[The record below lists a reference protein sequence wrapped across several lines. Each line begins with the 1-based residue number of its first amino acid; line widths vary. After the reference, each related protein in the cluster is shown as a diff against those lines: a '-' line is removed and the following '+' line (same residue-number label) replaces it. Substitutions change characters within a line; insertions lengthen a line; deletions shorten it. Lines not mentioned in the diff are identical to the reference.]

1 MAYPY
6 GAQETIISA
15 TPYGGVQRD
24 CCTRNVS
31 RDEGCIS
38 DCTFERHTLFFRI
51 SEQDESNVCRA
62 TDVFADEEND
72 ESRCAAYGER
82 TAQHSDW
89 FLRHL
94 VLAMVSAWSGALFGL
109 AVQLMS
115 NALQKL
121 PLMRR
126 PWEHVLFAAG
136 GAFVGHKLGDLE
148 VELTQRIEAHRA
160 NQKRPGS

>member
-1 MAYPY
+1 MTRSTDWPIASA
-6 GAQETIISA
+6 GAAA
-15 TPYGGVQRD
+15 TPIAQCRIGTNARVIFEEA
-24 CCTRNVS
+24 S
-31 RDEGCIS
+31 RDPS
-38 DCTFERHTLFFRI
+38 
-51 SEQDESNVCRA
+51 S
-62 TDVFADEEND
+62 
-72 ESRCAAYGER
+72 
-82 TAQHSDW
+82 W